1 MPRPLRIQT
10 ADTLQHII
18 ARGND
23 KQDLFI
29 DKGDYKMYLQLLN
42 AAKSEHGLKIYN
54 YCLMNNHVHL
64 LVSPSVDG
72 AMAKVMERVTKQY
85 AKYFNK
91 KYGRKGHVF
100 EGRYKSLI
108 IQNEAYFAACMR
120 YIDMNPVKAKL
131 AKSPQD
137 FRWSGFAAL
146 GFGRKREVALD
157 QHEYFTEGCRTKKS
171 QRKAYCEMVMNYKG
185 IEVDPL
191 KTHGAIIGDSAFK
204 EKVRKLLK

>member
-1 MPRPLRIQT
+1 MPRPIRIQT

-29 DKGDYKMYLQLLN
+29 DTGDYKMYLQLLN
-42 AAKSEHGLKIYN
+42 AAKIEYGLKIYN

-108 IQNEAYFAACMR
+108 IQKESYFVACMR
-120 YIDMNPVKAKL
+120 YIDMNPVKANL
-131 AKSPQD
+131 AKKPQD

-146 GFGRKREVALD
+146 GYGRKREVALD

-171 QRKAYCEMVMNYKG
+171 VRLAYCDLVMNYKG
-185 IEVDPL
+185 AEVDPF
-191 KTHGAIIGDSAFK
+191 KMHGSIIGDQEFK
-204 EKVRKLLK
+204 REARKKKK